1 MTTSSPARPRRRTA
15 VATLAAAAG
24 AVLLLGLTAC
34 APAADSGA
42 ELKTDDYETSV
53 VDWRQKF
60 DDCMLDAGFDLNQ
73 ENADG
78 SPTNT
83 IDTSQFDMAEFDKA
97 YAACTEKVG
106 EPPVDESLPT
116 EEELFDSQLAFATCM
131 REFGYDYPDPVK
143 GNGGM
148 TPALGPEVNPDD
160 IDACSAKAEQAGAE

>member
-1 MTTSSPARPRRRTA
+1 MTFTFPAHPRRRTA
-15 VATLAAAAG
+15 VRALAAAAG

-34 APAADSGA
+34 APAADGGA
-42 ELKTDDYETSV
+42 ELKTDDFESSSL
-53 VDWRQKF
+53 DWRQDM

-73 ENADG
+73 TNADG
-78 SPTNT
+78 TPSDTV
-83 IDTSQFDMAEFDKA
+83 DTSQFDMAEFDKA
-97 YAACTEKVG
+97 YGACTETIG

-131 REFGYDYPDPVK
+131 REFGYDYPDPVT

-160 IDACSAKAEQAGAE
+160 IDACSAKAEQQGAE